1 MFRHGEISTETD
13 KKPFFFALAA
23 FLGCLTAAV
32 LLFALGGGEGL
43 AIFAGVLL
51 AVVAAAAGIVL
62 FAMLSDRAYVENG
75 ALHMRYLFRR
85 TQIPLKE
92 IGKVSLKDQVY
103 SVYDRNGRLAGTI
116 NAQLSGIGTVLYELD
131 KNGVPFV

>member
-32 LLFALGGGEGL
+32 LLFVFGGGEGL

-62 FAMLSDRAYVENG
+62 FAMVSDRAYVENG
-75 ALHMRYLFRR
+75 VLHMSYLFRR
-85 TQIPLKE
+85 RQIPLGE

-103 SVYDRNGRLAGTI
+103 SVFDRKGTLAGTI
-116 NAQLSGIGTVLYELD
+116 NAQLGGVGIILHELD
-131 KNGVPFV
+131 RNGVPFV

>member
-23 FLGCLTAAV
+23 FLGCLIAAV
-32 LLFALGGGEGL
+32 FLFVFGGGEGL

-62 FAMLSDRAYVENG
+62 FAMVSDRAYVENG
-75 ALHMRYLFRR
+75 VLHMSYLFHRR
-85 TQIPLKE
+85 QIPLGE

-103 SVYDRNGRLAGTI
+103 SVFDRKGTLAGTI
-116 NAQLSGIGTVLYELD
+116 NAQLGGVGIILHELD
-131 KNGVPFV
+131 RNGVPFV

>member
-32 LLFALGGGEGL
+32 LLFVFGRGEGL

-62 FAMLSDRAYVENG
+62 FAMVSDRAYVENG
-75 ALHMRYLFRR
+75 VLHMSYLFRR
-85 TQIPLKE
+85 RQIPLGE

-103 SVYDRNGRLAGTI
+103 SVFDRKGTLAGTI
-116 NAQLSGIGTVLYELD
+116 NAQLGGVGIILHELD
-131 KNGVPFV
+131 RNRVPFV